1 MKRATPVG
9 VALVGP
15 FPPRPGGVAVQCAT
29 LAAQL
34 SASGLRV
41 TRINTDLPAWRRGW
55 RRRLFPWAQVPALI
69 WRIRRS
75 RRQWQILHVHAASWW
90 GFMPAVV
97 ALMATGR
104 RCRRVLTYHGGEA
117 AAFLARWGWPARA
130 VLRRYDAVLVLTP
143 TQARLFAAHGLAVH
157 IVPNII
163 PLERFPFRLRSS
175 LQPRLLWVRH
185 LEPVYRPF
193 DALDVFARVQRQHPT
208 ATLTMVGD
216 GSLMPALRQT
226 VAERNLR
233 GVSLPGR
240 LPPEALPAVYD
251 EADLFL
257 NTSAVDNLP
266 LSLIEAGA
274 CGLPIVSTAAGA
286 IPDLIADGENGLLAP
301 VGADEALAAAVLR
314 LLADP
319 ALAASLSAAGRRNA
333 ERFTWSAV
341 APALFAAYNL
351 PWPL

>member
-1 MKRATPVG
+1 MSNPTPVG

-15 FPPRPGGVAVQCAT
+15 FPPRPGGVSVQCAT

-34 SASGLRV
+34 AASGLRV
-41 TRINTDLPAWRRGW
+41 TRLNTDLPTWRRGW
-55 RRRLFPWAQVPALI
+55 RRRLFPLGQVPALI

-97 ALMATGR
+97 ALLAAGR
-104 RCRRVLTYHGGEA
+104 RQRRVLTYHGGEA
-117 AAFLARWGWPARA
+117 AAFLARWGRPVRA
-130 VLRRYDAVLVLTP
+130 VLRRYEAVLVLTP
-143 TQARLFAAHGLAVH
+143 TQARLFAAHGISVH
-157 IVPNII
+157 IVPNILPI
-163 PLERFPFRLRSS
+163 ERFPFRLRSQ

-185 LEPVYRPF
+185 LEPVYRPL
-193 DALDVFARVQRQHPT
+193 DALDVLARVQRHHPT

-216 GSLMPALRQT
+216 GTLMPALRQT
-226 VAERNLR
+226 IAERNLR
-233 GVSLPGR
+233 GVFLPGR

-257 NTSAVDNLP
+257 NTSSVDNLP
-266 LSLIEAGA
+266 LSLLEAGA

-286 IPDLIADGENGLLAP
+286 IPDLITDGENGLLAP
-301 VGADEALAAAVLR
+301 VGAGEALAAAVLR
-314 LLADP
+314 LLAEP

-333 ERFTWSAV
+333 ERFTWAAV
-341 APALFAAYNL
+341 APALFAAYGL